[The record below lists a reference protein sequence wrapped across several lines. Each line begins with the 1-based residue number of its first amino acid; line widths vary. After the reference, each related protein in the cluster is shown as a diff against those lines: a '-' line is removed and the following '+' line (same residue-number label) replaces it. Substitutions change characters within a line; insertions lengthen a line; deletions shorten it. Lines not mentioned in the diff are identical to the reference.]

1 MDVTTL
7 LQQKNNWTKDD
18 FVFFWGHTNKGQVLT
33 KACFSQWFPAN
44 FVVDGVNY
52 NCAEQY
58 MMAEKAKLFGD
69 EDVRLQIL
77 TETDQMS
84 IKKLG
89 RQVKGYVDEVWLEH
103 RYDVVIRGNMAKFS
117 QNEELKTFLQSTNQK
132 ILVEASPKD
141 TIWGIGMDEF
151 NKDVTNPIKWKGTNL
166 LGFSL
171 MEVRDRL
178 TDYHN

>member
-166 LGFSL
+166 LGFAL